1 LSIINN
7 VFKPLRE
14 IYLDEIMVA
23 INPSDIAII
32 IIVALIL
39 FVGSSKIPELFRSM
53 GRALGEFKKGRME
66 AEMEINQMQTQ
77 PVSQSPQV
85 NVQSSQSKSVD
96 ELEKQIKDL
105 QAQLDQLK
113 KQKTSQ

>member
-1 LSIINN
+1 
-7 VFKPLRE
+7 
-14 IYLDEIMVA
+14 MVA

-32 IIVALIL
+32 IIVALVL

-77 PVSQSPQV
+77 QSQP
-85 NVQSSQSKSVD
+85 NVQQSQKTTSAED
-96 ELEKQIKDL
+96 LEKQIRDL
-105 QAQLDQLK
+105 QNQLDQLK
-113 KQKTSQ
+113 KQQGTK